1 MKQPNERSLNVI
13 VMDVSPVT
21 WGERELIRTASDKS
35 RLAAG
40 KRSIGPARL
49 EELLCA
55 VQCFCSASTSLEK
68 DAVLVLVAVAGSE
81 VAVVYPRKDALEEY
95 FRNPENKMDSRKLQS
110 DLVTGV
116 AELMAKASAKQ
127 QQQQQ
132 ANNGSDGTASSPPPP
147 PLTSNL
153 AAMASAFSIALCLIN
168 RFLVAANAGVS
179 ALHDHH
185 AWNRGNADDQGVI
198 TALGGGGKNTS
209 QKSSHKSRVWSPRI
223 LLLQAS
229 DDRPSDYNAMMNCA
243 FAAVKQQIVVDACFI
258 LSPSERGASK
268 SSSYLE
274 QTCDMTGGLLS
285 TPTAASQADKALTEV
300 LLTIFLPPRSSRPR
314 LNQVAITNLDFR
326 ARSFDTGEIV
336 DMAYVCNQCLSI
348 FSVLPQERCPTCDAE
363 IRSKKQPK
371 ITATT

>member
-1 MKQPNERSLNVI
+1 MKQPNERSLTVI

-49 EELLCA
+49 EECLSA
-55 VQCFCSASTSLEK
+55 VQCFCSAASSLEK
-68 DAVLVLVAVAGSE
+68 DAVTVLVAVAASE
-81 VAVVYPRKDALEEY
+81 VAVVYPRKDALEDY
-95 FRNPENKMDSRKLQS
+95 FRNPENKLDSRNLQS
-110 DLVTGV
+110 NLLSGV

-127 QQQQQ
+127 QQSST
-132 ANNGSDGTASSPPPP
+132 SDPSNPPP

-153 AAMASAFSIALCLIN
+153 AAMASAFSTALCLIN

-185 AWNRGNADDQGVI
+185 SWNRGNRDDDGVI
-198 TALGGGGKNTS
+198 AALGGGTSGK
-209 QKSSHKSRVWSPRI
+209 KPSHKNRVWSPRV

-243 FAAVKQQIVVDACFI
+243 FAAVKQQILVDACFI
-258 LSPSERGASK
+258 LSPSERASK

-285 TPTAASQADKALTEV
+285 TPSAASQADKALTEV
-300 LLTIFLPPRSSRPR
+300 LLTIFLPTRSSRHR

-326 ARSFDTGEIV
+326 ARSFDTGQIV
-336 DMAYVCNQCLSI
+336 DMAFVCNQCLSI
-348 FSVLPQERCPTCDAE
+348 FSQLPQGRCPTCDAE
-363 IRSKKQPK
+363 IRSKKSKTEP
-371 ITATT
+371 